1 MNTWLPVLGQ
11 WRRSQDSD
19 SISLADGKCGLPIV
33 TGLESLLTG
42 ALQNLKFY
50 TLSSLPLGTLWERL
64 SSRDGSRSPSCGALP
79 VDRQIME
86 IKFKEVSGCW
96 RENID
101 FEPTK
106 KHLHYR
112 LRSHRKSW
120 ELLERMISKEWHT
133 GPTLFDAQSVRRAS
147 KLVIRLG
154 STVEV

>member
-64 SSRDGSRSPSCGALP
+64 STRESLVEMVLGVRAVAHCPSA
-79 VDRQIME
+79 DR
-86 IKFKEVSGCW
+86 
-96 RENID
+96 
-101 FEPTK
+101 
-106 KHLHYR
+106 
-112 LRSHRKSW
+112 
-120 ELLERMISKEWHT
+120 
-133 GPTLFDAQSVRRAS
+133 
-147 KLVIRLG
+147 
-154 STVEV
+154 